1 MIFGFELGII
11 SFNASAA
18 KSALIS
24 LLTMMNMQQH
34 ESVPLQVHE
43 YWSQFDWQCKA

>member
-1 MIFGFELGII
+1 MFPNRFLNFMIVIIFGFELGIM

-24 LLTMMNMQQH
+24 LLIN
-34 ESVPLQVHE
+34 EE
-43 YWSQFDWQCKA
+43 